1 MIIGT
6 LILSLSECRLFKF
19 KRGDNMPDIKRRI
32 EIARG
37 DIKADI
43 VFKNAVIANVFTG
56 EFIKG
61 DIAVHDG
68 YIIAIGE
75 YDGLK
80 NVDFEGKIVVPTL
93 IDGHVHIESSM
104 VSPIEF
110 TKAILKRGVGT
121 IIADPHEIA
130 NVKGTDGID
139 YMLESTEGLPLK
151 VYLMMPSC
159 VPVTDFETSGAVL
172 KSDSLEKYI
181 GHERVLGLGEM
192 MNFRGVIEGDPEVL
206 NKLESFKDLTI
217 DGHGPMISGHELN
230 AYIAGKIKT
239 EHECSTVEEMQERLR
254 LGMYIQLRE
263 ATGAKNLKTLLK
275 GITPGNIDRCFFCTD
290 DRHPESL
297 ISEGS
302 IDNNIRIA
310 ISEGIKP
317 IDAIKLATINTA
329 NAYGLKE
336 IGAVAPNY
344 KADFILLNDLETFDI
359 QSVYISGI
367 NIDEWNYENRILQSE
382 SKVGKS
388 VNIADIGI
396 EDLKL
401 NPGHFKGD
409 MYVIGAIPDSLITK
423 KLLIEKPLESK
434 DIVYDNGYKKLVV
447 VNRHTGEKHIGI
459 SAITGFGNFHGALAT
474 TIAHDSHNLIV
485 IGSNDNDIISAIN
498 AIRDLE
504 GGVVIVKDG
513 SLLESLPLEIAG
525 LMSSSDINTVNIKLS
540 KILKICY
547 DLGFNTEMDP
557 LMALS
562 FMALPVIPSLKLTD
576 RGLFDVDEFKYIWRN

>member
-1 MIIGT
+1 
-6 LILSLSECRLFKF
+6 
-19 KRGDNMPDIKRRI
+19 MPDIKTRI

-37 DIKADI
+37 DIRSER
-43 VFKNAVIANVFTG
+43 VYKNAVIANVFTG
-56 EFIKG
+56 EFVEG
-61 DIAVHDG
+61 DIAVHGG
-68 YIIAIGE
+68 YIIAIGK
-75 YDGLK
+75 YDGLE
-80 NVDFEGKIVVPTL
+80 NIDLNGKTVVPTL

-104 VSPIEF
+104 VSPVEF
-110 TKAILKRGVGT
+110 SKTILKRGVGT

-172 KSDSLEKYI
+172 KSDVLEKYI
-181 GHERVLGLGEM
+181 GHKRVLGLGEM
-192 MNFRGVIEGDPEVL
+192 MNFPGVIEGDEEVL
-206 NKLESFKDLTI
+206 NKLESFKDMMI
-217 DGHGPMISGHELN
+217 DGHGPLISGHELN

-239 EHECSTVEEMQERLR
+239 DHECSTLEEMQERLR

-275 GITPGNIDRCFFCTD
+275 GITPRNIDRCFFCTD

-310 ISEGIKP
+310 ISQGISP

-344 KADFILLNDLETFDI
+344 KANFIVLNDLENFDI
-359 QSVYISGI
+359 DSVYISGI
-367 NIDEWNYENRILQSE
+367 NIEEWNYEKKIIKSE

-388 VNIADIGI
+388 VNIPKI
-396 EDLKL
+396 ELDDLKL
-401 NPGHFKGD
+401 KNEFFKEK
-409 MYVIGAIPDSLITK
+409 MYIIGAIPDSLITEK
-423 KLLIEKPLESK
+423 IIIEKPLDSR

-447 VNRHTGEKHIGI
+447 INRHTGEKHVGI
-459 SAITGFGNFHGALAT
+459 SAINGFGDFEGALAT
-474 TIAHDSHNLIV
+474 TIAHDSHNLII
-485 IGSNDNDIISAIN
+485 IGSNDADILSAI
-498 AIRDLE
+498 AFIKDLE
-504 GGVVIVKDG
+504 GGVVVVKDG
-513 SLLESLPLEIAG
+513 ELLESLPLEIAG
-525 LMSSSDINTVNIKLS
+525 LMSASDINTVNTKL
-540 KILKICY
+540 KRILEICY
-547 DLGFNTEMDP
+547 DIGFNVDMDP

-576 RGLFDVDEFKYIWRN
+576 RGLFDVDKFEYIWRN